1 MKRENNSTLL
11 LLVALVLAVPAGC
24 TRREVPRASIGYHLS
39 SAEDVFRIQNVV
51 FVELGNEGCSRDI
64 ARQMTDSVRLA
75 LQRRNLFLIRAVYRS
90 NPIFEKLALP
100 DRQPLSMAQIQ
111 SLRQSLKCDA
121 VIFGSVSH
129 FRPSPNMQ
137 IGLYVNLV
145 DLRQGRLIWGVDHIW
160 DSSDKLI
167 EGRIEEFFRKEMRS
181 GYEPANWRLG
191 LLSPRMFG
199 KFVAHETAATL
210 PSRIPTEA
218 GT

>member
-1 MKRENNSTLL
+1 MKRENNSALL
-11 LLVALVLAVPAGC
+11 LLVVLLLAVSVGC
-24 TRREVPRASIGYHLS
+24 TREVQRANIGHHLS

-51 FVELGNEGCSRDI
+51 FVELSNEGCSREI

-75 LQRRNLFLIRAVYRS
+75 VQRRNLFLIRAVYRS
-90 NPIFEKLALP
+90 DPIFEKLALP
-100 DRQPLSMAQIQ
+100 NRQPLTLAQIS
-111 SLRQSLKCDA
+111 SLRETLKCDA
-121 VIFGSVSH
+121 LIFGSVGH
-129 FRPSPNMQ
+129 FRPYPNMQ

-210 PSRIPTEA
+210 PSRIPTEE